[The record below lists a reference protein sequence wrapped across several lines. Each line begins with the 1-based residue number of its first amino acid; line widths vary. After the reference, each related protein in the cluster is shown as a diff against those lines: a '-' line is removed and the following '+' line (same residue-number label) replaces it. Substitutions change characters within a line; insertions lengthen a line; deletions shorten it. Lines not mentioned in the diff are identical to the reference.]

1 MSRGSVSKYATQ
13 DGQRWSFRFD
23 VPTPDGRRK
32 QIQRRGFHKKVD
44 AETAM
49 HQERR
54 RWAGVV
60 NPAQGT
66 FAGYLHEWLEHRE
79 AVGDIA
85 PATVSQYRR
94 SIGQIDAATGNQR
107 LDQLTAT
114 DLDRCYHHHLTT
126 GGHNGTGR
134 SPRTTR
140 LLHSVIRKAL
150 ADAVRKGLIG
160 TNPADGATPPA
171 SRLTKPPEPSVW
183 SAEEGSSFLRAPWLP
198 SGRRI
203 LWQVAFHSG
212 LRRAELCGLRW
223 EDLDGDRLQVV
234 RKRTTAD
241 HEVVEG
247 RPKTTR
253 SRRTIHLSPTTLAA
267 LSTWKIEQARMSLQI
282 GAGRP
287 GTIFTDAEHNP
298 WHPDAMTR
306 AWARDA
312 KRAVA
317 EGLATKSMRLHDVR
331 HWHATQLVAANTDIR
346 TVADRLG
353 HADAAF
359 TINTYAHS
367 SSESD
372 RAAAAAIEA
381 FQ

>member
-1 MSRGSVSKYATQ
+1 MSRGSLSKYGTSN
-13 DGQRWSFRFD
+13 GPRWSFRFD
-23 VPTPDGRRK
+23 VPTVDGRRK
-32 QIQRRGFHKKVD
+32 QIQRRGFLTKKE
-44 AETAM
+44 AGKAM
-49 HQERR
+49 DIERR
-54 RWAGVV
+54 KWAGVV
-60 NPAQGT
+60 DPAEGT
-66 FAGYLHEWLEHRE
+66 FVAFLHEWLDHRDT
-79 AVGDIA
+79 VGDLA

-94 SIGQIDAATGNQR
+94 SIAQIDPATGSRR
-107 LDQLTAT
+107 LDQLTAA

-126 GGHNGTGR
+126 GGRNGEGR

-150 ADAVRKGLIG
+150 SDAVRKGLIG
-160 TNPADGATPPA
+160 TNQADGATPPA
-171 SRLTKPPEPSVW
+171 SRLTKPPEPNVW
-183 SAEEGSSFLRAPWLP
+183 SANEGSAFLKAPWLP
-198 SGRRI
+198 ISRRT

-212 LRRAELCGLRW
+212 LRRSELCGLQW
-223 EDLDGDRLQVV
+223 DDLDADCLHVV

-247 RPKTTR
+247 RPKTDR
-253 SRRTIHLSPTTLAA
+253 SRRTVHLSSTTLGA
-267 LSTWKIEQARMSLQI
+267 LSTWKLRQAEMSLRI

-287 GTIFTDAEHNP
+287 EAIFTNAEHVP
-298 WHPDAMTR
+298 WHPDAMSR

-312 KRAVA
+312 RRASEENLV
-317 EGLATKSMRLHDVR
+317 TRPMRLHDVR
-331 HWHATQLVAANTDIR
+331 HWHATQLLAANTDIR

-359 TINTYAHS
+359 TINTYTHS
-367 SSESD
+367 SSDSD